1 MHNFSESTL
10 VEQPTI
16 GLFAQL
22 GYETAHTFSETFGK
36 NGTLGRETN
45 TEVVLVPRLRA
56 ALERL
61 NPGLARE
68 AIQLAVDE
76 LTRDRSALSPA
87 NANREVYRLLKNGI
101 AVHIRDEGD
110 QEITETV
117 RVIDWNHHDNNDFFL
132 ASQFKVAGEMYQRR
146 ADLVGFVNGL
156 HLIFIELKATHQ
168 RLENAYGGN
177 LRDYRDTIPQIF
189 WYNAFIILSNG
200 HESRIGSMTAGWE
213 HFFEWKKIRSE
224 DEKGAISLE
233 TMIRGTCEK
242 SRLLDIVENFT
253 LFNDAGGALVK
264 LLARNHQYNWLI
276 RFLADE
282 RCDRMKRRCISSSQ
296 TRSEPCQRRVLLF
309 ERTRP
314 IVPHPPPA

>member
-1 MHNFSESTL
+1 
-10 VEQPTI
+10 V
-16 GLFAQL
+16 
-22 GYETAHTFSETFGK
+22 
-36 NGTLGRETN
+36 
-45 TEVVLVPRLRA
+45 
-56 ALERL
+56 
-61 NPGLARE
+61 
-68 AIQLAVDE
+68 
-76 LTRDRSALSPA
+76 
-87 NANREVYRLLKNGI
+87 NAWRTPI
-101 AVHIRDEGD
+101 
-110 QEITETV
+110 
-117 RVIDWNHHDNNDFFL
+117 
-132 ASQFKVAGEMYQRR
+132 
-146 ADLVGFVNGL
+146 
-156 HLIFIELKATHQ
+156 
-168 RLENAYGGN
+168 GGN

-309 ERTRP
+309 ERIRP